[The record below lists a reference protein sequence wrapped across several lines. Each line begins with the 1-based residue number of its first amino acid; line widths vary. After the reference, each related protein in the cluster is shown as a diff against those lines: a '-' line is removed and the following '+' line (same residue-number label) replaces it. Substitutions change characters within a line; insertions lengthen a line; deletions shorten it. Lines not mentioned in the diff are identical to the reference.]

1 MKVFVFKPSNENI
14 GKFNIDTF
22 EGLHSAFRT
31 FAETH
36 DVAPNDYLECSGQ
49 SWTAIKGVDGLK
61 LADGRLPQ
69 TPQRTTPES
78 PEEVDSSEPESA
90 SRYPMLRT
98 LSTIYRIFAY
108 VTGIFAVII
117 VIFGIVK
124 IDRGGVSL
132 IIFGALGGVIG
143 VITNLAIAEGIKVFI
158 GIEENTRNT
167 FLSISRQNN
176 HNAEQDIGGNS

>member
-1 MKVFVFKPSNENI
+1 
-14 GKFNIDTF
+14 
-22 EGLHSAFRT
+22 
-31 FAETH
+31 
-36 DVAPNDYLECSGQ
+36 
-49 SWTAIKGVDGLK
+49 
-61 LADGRLPQ
+61 
-69 TPQRTTPES
+69 
-78 PEEVDSSEPESA
+78 
-90 SRYPMLRT
+90 MLRT

-132 IIFGALGGVIG
+132 IIWGALGGVIG

-167 FLSISRQNN
+167 FLSISRQNT
-176 HNAEQDIGGNS
+176 HDAEQDSGGNP